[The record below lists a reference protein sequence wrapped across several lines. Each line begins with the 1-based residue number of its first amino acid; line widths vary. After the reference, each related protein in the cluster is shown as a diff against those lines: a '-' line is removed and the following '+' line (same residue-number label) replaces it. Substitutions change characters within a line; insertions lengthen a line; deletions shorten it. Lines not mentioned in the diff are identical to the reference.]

1 MPFTRLKKKR
11 KLWTKYIV
19 NLKKLWGGS
28 PITLTTLSLKNRI
41 TFFWNQPQWWDV
53 FFFPGGP
60 WWHTALLDKSCH
72 LQVPGCWAAPARGAA
87 EPPNSVE
94 KSTCHHW
101 AMREQTDSWLLN
113 ARHGR
118 RAFLVLL
125 EKFMR
130 KLWIGSVQRS
140 KTLLFSLSKHQSIY
154 WESQRKP
161 SPYPCLLSTLHMN
174 TSMGRAFS
182 SFRVTFP

>member
-1 MPFTRLKKKR
+1 M
-11 KLWTKYIV
+11 
-19 NLKKLWGGS
+19 
-28 PITLTTLSLKNRI
+28 
-41 TFFWNQPQWWDV
+41 
-53 FFFPGGP
+53 
-60 WWHTALLDKSCH
+60 
-72 LQVPGCWAAPARGAA
+72 
-87 EPPNSVE
+87 
-94 KSTCHHW
+94 KSTTVVRRVFLSRWPVMAHSSTRQILPPPSPGVLTCTSTWGSITSQQCGEEHMSPLGDER
-101 AMREQTDSWLLN
+101 AERASWLLN
-113 ARHGR
+113 ARQGR

-161 SPYPCLLSTLHMN
+161 SPYPCLLSTVHIN